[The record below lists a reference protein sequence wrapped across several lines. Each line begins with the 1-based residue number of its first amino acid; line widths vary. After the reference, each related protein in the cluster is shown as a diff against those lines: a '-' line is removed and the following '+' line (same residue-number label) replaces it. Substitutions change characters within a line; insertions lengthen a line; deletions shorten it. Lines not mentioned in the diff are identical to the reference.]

1 LRRAGVLLAVLL
13 AAAAC
18 SHQKS
23 QSARALPTGDAVW
36 FEDGIGPDEG
46 GIEETLE
53 KAGLGAVFLPAI
65 RLSRESG
72 HWVAQQLP
80 LPPRPMARTKV
91 FLVFIGDDTA
101 SQALSQ
107 PGSAAPL
114 GEALRAG
121 VQSALRDTRP
131 YGAVAGIHLD
141 LPFSGSQA
149 GQYGAAVTALRGKM
163 PEGMPLSVS
172 LRFTPGPEDADRM
185 RALARSCDG
194 FVAFLF
200 GEGNHADPI
209 ATDALERGWFAGYAA
224 SARGTWTSPAGQR
237 PAPEWIL
244 SRLSNET
251 GAEFLEN
258 VSLQEESGQTFDIRP
273 RVPLVLDATHRLAP
287 GDRLVFRQPL
297 VSDLFARLTSDVA
310 GRRFARGR
318 VLALPGRSESERIL
332 TLAALTDVLQGQPAV
347 PDLHVATEIGRNF
360 LSVSAENLSPHA
372 SVLSRTSNWFEV
384 ALPFAGIRDVQ
395 TGGFDRFEV
404 YGPDRE
410 PITLGRAVTVR
421 FFETLIQP
429 HEQIAPARILLSRPP
444 PKDCCAVRYHFL
456 AASGQEKLSE
466 AAGK

>member
-1 LRRAGVLLAVLL
+1 LRRAGAILAALL

-18 SHQKS
+18 SRQKS
-23 QSARALPTGDAVW
+23 ESARVLPTGDAVW

-46 GIEETLE
+46 GVEETLE
-53 KAGLGAVFLPAI
+53 KGGLGAVFLPAI

-80 LPPRPMARTKV
+80 PPPRPMARTKV
-91 FLVFIGDDTA
+91 FLVFIGDDTV
-101 SQALSQ
+101 SQALSR

-121 VQSALRDTRP
+121 VQSAFRETRP

-141 LPFSGSQA
+141 LPFTGPAA
-149 GQYGAAVTALRGKM
+149 GQYAAVVSALRGKM

-172 LRFTPGPEDADRM
+172 LRFAPGPEDAEGM
-185 RALARSCDG
+185 RALARACDG

-209 ATDALERGWFAGYAA
+209 ATDALERQWFAGYAA
-224 SARGTWTSPAGQR
+224 SARGTWTSASGQR
-237 PAPEWIL
+237 PVPEWIL

-273 RVPLVLDATHRLAP
+273 RVPLALDATHRLAP
-287 GDRLVFRQPL
+287 GDRLLFRQPL
-297 VSDLFARLTSDVA
+297 VSDLFARLASDVA

-318 VLALPGRSESERIL
+318 VLALPGRSETERLL
-332 TLAALTDVLQGQPAV
+332 TLAALTEVLAGQPAL
-347 PDLHVATEIGRNF
+347 PNLHVATEIGRNF
-360 LSVSAENLSPHA
+360 VSVTAENLSPHA
-372 SVLSRTSNWFEV
+372 TVLSRTSNWVEV

-429 HEQIAPARILLSRPP
+429 HEQIAPAHILLNRAP
-444 PKDCCAVRYHFL
+444 PKDCCPVRFHFL
-456 AASGQEKLSE
+456 AASGQEKLSD
-466 AAGK
+466 AAAK